1 MNPPRT
7 NCHSARSVLPE
18 LALGIADGEER
29 AEALSHVAGCPDCRH
44 ELERLSSTADDL
56 LDLAP
61 RREPPAGFEGRV
73 LEKLRVREEPAWVR
87 WRARPR
93 LKRLSF
99 AAAVLASV
107 AATVIGMN
115 LAYSS
120 DRQLASQYRAALQ
133 GANGKYFQSS
143 RLRGPD
149 GSQAGIVFGYQGS
162 PSWLFYV
169 LDSRYSDG
177 LYREQIV
184 TRSGHAVTLPPFR
197 LVARSWGIAT
207 PVPLRDI
214 ALVRLIRESS
224 GAALEAPLPPVER

>member
-7 NCHSARSVLPE
+7 DCHSTRATLPE

-29 AEALSHVAGCPDCRH
+29 AEALTHLAGCPDCRR

-61 RREPPAGFEGRV
+61 WREPPAGFEVRV
-73 LEKLRVREEPAWVR
+73 LDRLELRAGPRR
-87 WRARPR
+87 RARPR
-93 LKRLSF
+93 LRRLSF

-107 AATVIGMN
+107 AATVIAMN

-120 DRQLASQYRAALQ
+120 DRHLASQYRAALQ
-133 GANGKYFQSS
+133 GANGKYFQSA

-149 GSQAGIVFGYQGS
+149 GTQAGIAFGYQGS

-169 LDSRYSDG
+169 LDGRYSSG
-177 LYREQIV
+177 IYKEQIV
-184 TRSGHAVTLPPFR
+184 TRSGQRVTLPPFR

-214 ALVRLIRESS
+214 ALVRLIREPS
-224 GAALEAPLPPVER
+224 GPALEASLPLVER